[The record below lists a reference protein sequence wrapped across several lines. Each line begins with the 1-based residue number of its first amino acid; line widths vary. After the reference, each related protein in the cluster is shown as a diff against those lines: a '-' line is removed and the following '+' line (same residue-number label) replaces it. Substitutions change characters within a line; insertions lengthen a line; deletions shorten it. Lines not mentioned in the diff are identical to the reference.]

1 MPVFDFRLQCIG
13 LPASEFAPA
22 LLRCLTAAPMQSRLI
37 QEIYE
42 DDGRGLIR
50 DFLLTE
56 YSVDAFVLELIH
68 DRKTDAVVNFQLYQ
82 KQSKAGLLCRQRPW
96 PSGQPYRL
104 IGENIPWYTLRAGE
118 SQAGALLHVFVH
130 EVEQCG
136 MNGYLTPDEKALNES
151 RLLAIENGNDPHLV
165 IYRYREIE
173 YTGGYDE
180 AMRYLDG
187 AVKELPEFTSHLEEL
202 KQTLASYRKGKN

>member
-13 LPASEFAPA
+13 LPAVEFAPA
-22 LLRCLTAAPMQSRLI
+22 LLRCLSAAPMQSRLI

-56 YSVDAFVLELIH
+56 YSADVFVLELIH

-82 KQSKAGLLCRQRPW
+82 SKGNGLFCRQRPW

-104 IGENIPWYTLRAGE
+104 IGENIPWYTLRAGA
-118 SQAGALLHVFVH
+118 SQAGTLLRFFVH
-130 EVEQCG
+130 EIEQCG
-136 MNGYLTPDEKALNES
+136 MNGYLTTEEKALNDS

-173 YTGGYDE
+173 YRSGYDE

-187 AVKELPEFTSHLEEL
+187 AVKELPEFALYLKEL
-202 KQTLASYRKGKN
+202 KQTLASYRKGNH